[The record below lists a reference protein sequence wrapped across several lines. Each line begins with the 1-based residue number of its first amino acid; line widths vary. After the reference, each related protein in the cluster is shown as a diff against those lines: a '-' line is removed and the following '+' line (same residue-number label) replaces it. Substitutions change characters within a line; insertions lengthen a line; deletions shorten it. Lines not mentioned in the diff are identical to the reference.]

1 MKKTEGTGHLWSF
14 RKTKKNLKKE
24 FRRSLLTLTAGAL
37 VLTASPSRVMA
48 KKAAAAETEIETET
62 ETGAEIQEKAGS
74 GLSGIIF
81 STDYPGITTQADNTV
96 TFNLHLTNEEETD
109 TDLFLSAEG
118 LPEGWSG
125 AFKGSGSEV
134 SKVHVHAHQTRDD
147 APSLSYTL
155 SVPEDAREDTTVIT
169 LAAVSKEGQASLPL
183 TVKVTAEEAVSTEGE
198 FTADYPEQQGS
209 SSASFSFSTS
219 LKNNSSENAVY
230 ALSAEGLPEGW
241 NASFTPS
248 GASQTASVPVDAG
261 ASSSITVAVSPAQDV
276 QKGEYTFNAVASSGT
291 ETLKLPLTVSITG
304 TYGIRLSTPSGNL
317 RSKAY
322 AGEPAK
328 IALQIDNTGNV
339 DLMNVTLSSTVA
351 SDWNAEFS
359 EETIDRI
366 EAGSSKEVT
375 VTITPSQDATIGEYI
390 AEIKASTKEASS
402 ISDLDIS
409 IQNHTAWGLIAVAI
423 IAALILGLL
432 VIIRKFGRR

>member
-24 FRRSLLTLTAGAL
+24 FKRSLLTLTAGAL

-48 KKAAAAETEIETET
+48 KKAAAAETEIET

-155 SVPEDAREDTTVIT
+155 SVPEDAKEDTTVIT

>member
-48 KKAAAAETEIETET
+48 KKAAAAETEIET